1 MNTAFDQDLLT
12 RFLLDELDER
22 ERAEVEDRLLAETE
36 FYEQMLAREAELT
49 DAYVR
54 GELSHSERERFEKS
68 FFASRDRRKRVEFAQ
83 GLADSATLLQ
93 REESTK
99 PDSAVVPMTTRNRGW
114 LASLFARRPA
124 LGYALAAAL
133 LVVIGISVWFA
144 VERMRARV
152 EPQRAGTNG
161 APSPEAKQDDSGVA
175 SRQSGEA
182 RPAPGSVN
190 ATAGESPT
198 PGREDARDR
207 PMFSTVTLVP
217 GSLRGGT
224 AGANLFITREAT
236 HVRVRLQ
243 LEEDSYRSYEA
254 VVSTPEGRKVWAG
267 SARKDRE
274 KNAQFLTLTLPA
286 GALSRG
292 DYIIEL
298 TATTAGARSQAA
310 AQYSFRVTRED

>member
-1 MNTAFDQDLLT
+1 M
-12 RFLLDELDER
+12 DEQ
-22 ERAEVEDRLLAETE
+22 ERAEVEDRLLSDTE
-36 FYEQMLAREAELT
+36 FYEQMLVAEGDLT

-54 GELSHSERERFEKS
+54 GELSHGERERFEKS
-68 FFASRDRRKRVEFAQ
+68 FFASRARRKRVEFAQ

-93 REESTK
+93 REDSPK
-99 PDSAVVPMTTRNRGW
+99 PVSAVAPMTTRNRGW
-114 LASLFARRPA
+114 LVSLFAQRPA

-133 LVVIGISVWFA
+133 LLVIGVTGWFA
-144 VERMRARV
+144 VERMRGRV
-152 EPQRAGTNG
+152 ERQQVRTEGDAPQG
-161 APSPEAKQDDSGVA
+161 PKQDDSGVA
-175 SRQSGEA
+175 SRQPGEA
-182 RPAPGSVN
+182 APSPGSVN
-190 ATAGESPT
+190 ATPEESPT

-207 PMFSTVTLVP
+207 PVFATVTLVS
-217 GSLRGGT
+217 GSLRDGT

-254 VVSTPEGRKVWAG
+254 VVSTPEGRKVWTG

-286 GALSRG
+286 GSLTRG

-298 TATTAGARSQAA
+298 SGTTAGARPQAA